1 MEITSQLKHNILVEK
16 HTNILNIHKIPIS
29 KIKIRQIFYISDMA
43 RRHYYLLHFLE
54 CLTLA
59 PRQVLTK
66 LESGLLDLWPKLVS
80 VL

>member
-1 MEITSQLKHNILVEK
+1 MEITSQLQHNISGEK
-16 HTNILNIHKIPIS
+16 HTNILNIHKIS

-59 PRQVLTK
+59 PRQILTK

-80 VL
+80 V